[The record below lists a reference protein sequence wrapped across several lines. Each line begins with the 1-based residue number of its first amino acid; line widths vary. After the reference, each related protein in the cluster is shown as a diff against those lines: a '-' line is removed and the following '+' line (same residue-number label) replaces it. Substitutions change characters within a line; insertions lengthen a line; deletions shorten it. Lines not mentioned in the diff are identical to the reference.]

1 MASIQILNASMETE
15 QSCYFLGVSR
25 STYYSWIGKRV
36 KDSEKIR
43 KPYTADH
50 VITHSVRQEILSV
63 MTTEDYMDKTPYEI
77 FYNELDKG
85 NYYCSVR
92 TLYRI
97 LEENH
102 LVRERRRGHQQSHY
116 SKPELLAES
125 PNEVWSWDITKL
137 KGPRK
142 WQFYYLYVILDIF
155 SRYVVGWLIAQA
167 ERSELAKDLIE
178 ISCERQNITK
188 KQLTIHSDRGASMT
202 SLTVNQLLDNLS
214 VKKSLSRPRVSND
227 NPYSESQFKT
237 LKYRPEFPDRFGSI
251 QDAREYCREFFKWYN
266 EDHYH
271 SGLNYLTPH
280 SVHHG
285 EADKRVKQRQNT
297 MIDVYNRYPER
308 FRNGVPK
315 ISGIPEKVWIN
326 KPEKN
331 NNA

>member
-1 MASIQILNASMETE
+1 METK

-25 STYYSWIGKRV
+25 STYYSWTGKRV

-43 KPYTADH
+43 KLYTADH
-50 VITHSVRQEILSV
+50 VITPSVRQEILSM
-63 MTTEDYMDKTPYEI
+63 MTKEKYMDNTPYEI
-77 FYNELDKG
+77 FYNELDEG

-97 LEENH
+97 LEEND
-102 LVRERRRGHQQSHY
+102 LVRERRRGHQQSNY

-178 ISCERQNITK
+178 ISCERQNIINE
-188 KQLTIHSDRGASMT
+188 QLTIHSDRGAPMT
-202 SLTVNQLLDNLS
+202 SLTVNQLLDNLN

-271 SGLNYLTPH
+271 SGLNYLTPY
-280 SVHHG
+280 SVHYG
-285 EADKRVKQRQNT
+285 EADNLVKQRQNT
-297 MIDVYNRYPER
+297 MIDVYKRCPER